1 MIYNLNMKIGIKTN
15 LNRDVGAAASRMFC
29 QKLRAVGIEYLVC
42 DNASEY
48 FDASVTAPSK
58 KVYEWCNIIVAFG
71 GDGTMLDIVGNL
83 SEERPILGINMGK
96 IGFLTEIDE
105 NQMGFAIS
113 ALQSGDYSVETR
125 SMLKATVANEEYYA
139 LNEIIVNRQD
149 PCHISVFDV
158 AIDGNLADTLRCD
171 GVLVS
176 TPTGSTAYSLSCN
189 GPVLSPTVKA
199 LIINAIC
206 PHSLHSCP
214 IVVDDN
220 MRIDISTNK
229 DAMRVIA
236 DGAIVAKS
244 NDGID
249 VVIEKSQRQA
259 LFIRLKNQ
267 NFYAKLR
274 EKLNYWGE

>member
-58 KVYEWCNIIVAFG
+58 KVYEWCNIIVAF
-71 GDGTMLDIVGNL
+71 GNL

-171 GVLVS
+171 GVLV
-176 TPTGSTAYSLSCN
+176 STAYSLSCN